1 MERRAGRGETRAL
14 SAPPHP
20 RGEAPA
26 PRRSP
31 SPRARPRASL
41 PRPRSSGRP
50 RAPRRRLRLRPWT
63 AARCCPAG
71 LAFPPVTAPPPPPK
85 FSGDLPGA
93 SCSSGSSPWPPP
105 PPPARSPGPPR
116 PPPSPAAA
124 GPGERQQRGP
134 GGWEPRAQP
143 PAPERSG
150 FRAAAAA
157 GAPALPR
164 PIAPAS
170 EQPRRVRPG
179 HGALRMRRGAGAGLR
194 ARSGVVSAAPRA
206 PARPPPARA
215 PRRGHAVS
223 HLAGDQGDPGGPVH
237 LRHPPHPLRDSLV
250 HLPRCGLRPR
260 HLSAAG
266 PPGRHAG
273 GVRGGRALG
282 TERSR
287 GAPSLALETPAPGP
301 AAGPAPPP
309 GLDLQRR
316 AGESGSPK
324 ALENAGGCGVMCLRA

>member
-1 MERRAGRGETRAL
+1 MNA
-14 SAPPHP
+14 
-20 RGEAPA
+20 
-26 PRRSP
+26 
-31 SPRARPRASL
+31 
-41 PRPRSSGRP
+41 SSGD
-50 RAPRRRLRLRPWT
+50 
-63 AARCCPAG
+63 
-71 LAFPPVTAPPPPPK
+71 
-85 FSGDLPGA
+85 SGG
-93 SCSSGSSPWPPP
+93 GS
-105 PPPARSPGPPR
+105 PARSR
-116 PPPSPAAA
+116 PH
-124 GPGERQQRGP
+124 
-134 GGWEPRAQP
+134 
-143 PAPERSG
+143 PERSC
-150 FRAAAAA
+150 FRAATQRPS
-157 GAPALPR
+157 GA
-164 PIAPAS
+164 
-170 EQPRRVRPG
+170 
-179 HGALRMRRGAGAGLR
+179 GALRMRRGAGAGLR
-194 ARSGVVSAAPRA
+194 ALSGVVSAAPRA

-223 HLAGDQGDPGGPVH
+223 HVAGDQGDPGGPVQ

-324 ALENAGGCGVMCLRA
+324 ALENAGGCGVMCLHA

>member
-1 MERRAGRGETRAL
+1 MNA
-14 SAPPHP
+14 
-20 RGEAPA
+20 
-26 PRRSP
+26 
-31 SPRARPRASL
+31 
-41 PRPRSSGRP
+41 SSGD
-50 RAPRRRLRLRPWT
+50 
-63 AARCCPAG
+63 
-71 LAFPPVTAPPPPPK
+71 
-85 FSGDLPGA
+85 SGG
-93 SCSSGSSPWPPP
+93 GS
-105 PPPARSPGPPR
+105 PARSR
-116 PPPSPAAA
+116 PH
-124 GPGERQQRGP
+124 
-134 GGWEPRAQP
+134 
-143 PAPERSG
+143 PERSC
-150 FRAAAAA
+150 FRAATQRPS
-157 GAPALPR
+157 GA
-164 PIAPAS
+164 
-170 EQPRRVRPG
+170 
-179 HGALRMRRGAGAGLR
+179 GALRMRRGAGAGLR
-194 ARSGVVSAAPRA
+194 ALSGVVSAAPRA

-223 HLAGDQGDPGGPVH
+223 HVAGDQGDPGGPVQ

-316 AGESGSPK
+316 AGESGLPNLRGRSPTRQRGPPGNFSFC
-324 ALENAGGCGVMCLRA
+324 ARRLEGSGQI